1 MGKWHLGDEVFAQ
14 HGFQE
19 WVSIEDLYQEYF
31 TAGRDPKAVSDYSQF
46 LISKGLKPD
55 NAADG
60 SFTRKFASNLP
71 IELSKPVFLAQ
82 HACAFLERHHRE
94 PFVLFV
100 SFLEPHSPYNG
111 PLNREHTLEE
121 VEMEASATH
130 TFGPDMPLRY
140 RLKQEYQEREFGTTP
155 DSYRQTKQKYLGLV
169 TQIDRSIGAILRQL
183 ERFGLADDT
192 IVVHTSDHGDMMGAH
207 RLFEKE
213 VMFDQAARVPYLVR
227 LPGQRR
233 QIRVAQPVSHIDF
246 APTLL
251 DLLGRPAHPQCAGV
265 SRAPLVRGEAMP
277 AETVFLEWS
286 PNTGKEKVK
295 KGTALAAEAEIA
307 RAMKESTR
315 TAVTPDGWKLSLR
328 DTDKPELYNVRADPE
343 ERHNL
348 AVRSEHA
355 AVMARLT
362 DEIHRWQERTGDR
375 VRVG

>member
-1 MGKWHLGDEVFAQ
+1 
-14 HGFQE
+14 
-19 WVSIEDLYQEYF
+19 
-31 TAGRDPKAVSDYSQF
+31 
-46 LISKGLKPD
+46 
-55 NAADG
+55 
-60 SFTRKFASNLP
+60 
-71 IELSKPVFLAQ
+71 
-82 HACAFLERHHRE
+82 
-94 PFVLFV
+94 VLFV

-265 SRAPLVRGEAMP
+265 SRAPLFRGEAMP
-277 AETVFLEWS
+277 AETIFLEWS

-295 KGTALAAEAEIA
+295 KGTTLATEAEIA
-307 RAMKESTR
+307 RATKESTR

-348 AVRSEHA
+348 VVCSEHA

-362 DEIHRWQERTGDR
+362 AEIRRWQERTGDR
-375 VRVG
+375 VRLD